1 MQISQVL
8 QENEPQLVR
17 KIYDKSKEYQNVVD
31 LTLGDP
37 DIPTPETVVA
47 AATQALST
55 NKTKYTANAGIPEL
69 RKVIAE
75 DVYKRTGLRYSE
87 NEIAVTAG
95 AMGALYLSSVCILNP
110 ATK

>member
-1 MQISQVL
+1 MLISTIL

-17 KIYDKSKEYQNVVD
+17 KIYDKSKEYDDVTD

-37 DIPTPETVVA
+37 DIPTPDSVKK
-47 AATQALST
+47 AATDALAQ

-69 RKVIAE
+69 RRVISE
-75 DVYKRTGLRYSE
+75 DVFKRTGLRYTE

-95 AMGALYLSSVCILNP
+95 AMGALYLS
-110 ATK
+110 